1 MWTPRP
7 VRPLRY
13 AGSVATSVLPSP
25 VAISA
30 ILPSWRTMPPIS
42 WTSKGRMPTVRRAA
56 SRATANASGSSAS
69 TDSPASRRFLNSSVF
84 ARSSASPSAWTDG
97 SSAFVASTV
106 GIMRLTSRSCLV
118 PKIFRRIAS
127 IITIDYGISPA
138 SRPPFARSGCAEQ
151 LARVAA
157 RGVGDPLAREH
168 ARDLLDAGV
177 AGEPLEGDARAPRA
191 DGLGH
196 AHVVAGARGDRR
208 EVGHTEH
215 LTALRDRR
223 ELLCDDR
230 GDTSTDARVHLV
242 EDHRRHA
249 VRLCQHGRQPEHRA
263 RELAARRHA
272 RERPHVLARIGREP
286 ELDPLEPPGR
296 HPLELRPFQPDPEVG
311 ALHAERAQL
320 PLHGGPQTLRRGP
333 PPLRERRGRLPEL
346 GLELAE
352 PPLLGR
358 EDLLV
363 AREPVELGDDLVAE
377 LEHRLLGIAV
387 FPLEAGERVEPLVDH
402 LQAAGLERHRLAERS
417 DRREGV
423 FELRPSR
430 VDRLDGGRHR
440 GARSRPAARVRPASA
455 RASRNFATR
464 PATRSR
470 SSSASAKRSRSSS
483 WRAGSSRRWCSCWPC
498 TSTRWSPRRSR
509 SATVTAASLTKARW
523 RPERLSSRR
532 ATSTPSSGASPAS
545 SSVAATAP
553 RGSTSK
559 TASTVAASASLR
571 ITSVWA
577 RAPRTNKIA
586 SMSIDFPAPVSPV
599 RTLSPGRNSTATLSM
614 TAKFRMRSSRSI
626 ENDARSLA
634 AAAQVVSGGRR
645 PSAPPPLQLGPED
658 REELLLRETHEAN
671 PRGGL
676 HHLHGVVLPEA
687 YPDLDA
693 PRASH

>member
-127 IITIDYGISPA
+127 IITIDYGISRD
-138 SRPPFARSGCAEQ
+138 SRPPFARSGRAEQ

-196 AHVVAGARGDRR
+196 AHVMAGARGDRR

-230 GDTSTDARVHLV
+230 GDTSPDARVHFV

-249 VRLCQHGRQPEHRA
+249 VRLRQQGRQPEHRS

-333 PPLRERRGRLPEL
+333 PPLGERRGRLPEL

-358 EDLLV
+358 RDLLV
-363 AREPVELGDDLVAE
+363 AREPVELDGRRQRGVETRQVAE
-377 LEHRLLGIAV
+377 DARRAVEPRGRRLVIVVEERRDLGQTRGELVGVLESSTLLPELLLLARTQARGVELGELEAQEVLALGPVALGGARPLRLGARLAELRHEARHALPELLRVGEAIQELELAGGLEQALVLVLAVHLHEVVAQALEERDGDGRVVDEGTMAARARGLTPRHKHAVVGREPRLVERRGHGAARLDVEDRLDRRGVGVAPDHVRLGARPEDQQDRVDEHRLSG
-387 FPLEAGERVEPLVDH
+387 AGFAGQDVEPRAELHGDALDDGEVSD
-402 LQAAGLERHRLAERS
+402 AKLAEH
-417 DRREGV
+417 RE
-423 FELRPSR
+423 R
-430 VDRLDGGRHR
+430 
-440 GARSRPAARVRPASA
+440 
-455 RASRNFATR
+455 
-464 PATRSR
+464 
-470 SSSASAKRSRSSS
+470 
-483 WRAGSSRRWCSCWPC
+483 C
-498 TSTRWSPRRSR
+498 
-509 SATVTAASLTKARW
+509 
-523 RPERLSSRR
+523 
-532 ATSTPSSGASPAS
+532 
-545 SSVAATAP
+545 
-553 RGSTSK
+553 
-559 TASTVAASASLR
+559 
-571 ITSVWA
+571 
-577 RAPRTNKIA
+577 
-586 SMSIDFPAPVSPV
+586 
-599 RTLSPGRNSTATLSM
+599 
-614 TAKFRMRSSRSI
+614 
-626 ENDARSLA
+626 
-634 AAAQVVSGGRR
+634 
-645 PSAPPPLQLGPED
+645 
-658 REELLLRETHEAN
+658 
-671 PRGGL
+671 
-676 HHLHGVVLPEA
+676 
-687 YPDLDA
+687 
-693 PRASH
+693 

>member
-7 VRPLRY
+7 VSPLRY

-30 ILPSWRTMPPIS
+30 ILPSWRTIPPIS

-127 IITIDYGISPA
+127 IITIDYGISRD
-138 SRPPFARSGCAEQ
+138 SHPPFARSGRAEQ

-208 EVGHTEH
+208 EVGHAEH

-223 ELLCDDR
+223 
-230 GDTSTDARVHLV
+230 
-242 EDHRRHA
+242 
-249 VRLCQHGRQPEHRA
+249 
-263 RELAARRHA
+263 
-272 RERPHVLARIGREP
+272 
-286 ELDPLEPPGR
+286 
-296 HPLELRPFQPDPEVG
+296 
-311 ALHAERAQL
+311 
-320 PLHGGPQTLRRGP
+320 GP
-333 PPLRERRGRLPEL
+333 PPLGERRGRLPEL

-387 FPLEAGERVEPLVDH
+387 FPLEARERVEPLVDR
-402 LQAAGLERHRLAERS
+402 LQAGGLERHRLAERS

-430 VDRLDGGRHR
+430 VDRLDGRRHR
-440 GARSRPAARVRPASA
+440 GIE
-455 RASRNFATR
+455 TR
-464 PATRSR
+464 QVAED
-470 SSSASAKRSRSSS
+470 A
-483 WRAGSSRRWCSCWPC
+483 
-498 TSTRWSPRRSR
+498 
-509 SATVTAASLTKARW
+509 
-523 RPERLSSRR
+523 RR
-532 ATSTPSSGASPAS
+532 A
-545 SSVAATAP
+545 VEP
-553 RGSTSK
+553 RGRRLVIVVEERRNLGQTRGELVGVLESST
-559 TASTVAASASLR
+559 LL
-571 ITSVWA
+571 
-577 RAPRTNKIA
+577 P
-586 SMSIDFPAPVSPV
+586 
-599 RTLSPGRNSTATLSM
+599 
-614 TAKFRMRSSRSI
+614 
-626 ENDARSLA
+626 
-634 AAAQVVSGGRR
+634 
-645 PSAPPPLQLGPED
+645 
-658 REELLLRETHEAN
+658 ELLLLARTQA
-671 PRGGL
+671 R
-676 HHLHGVVLPEA
+676 
-687 YPDLDA
+687 
-693 PRASH
+693 

>member
-69 TDSPASRRFLNSSVF
+69 TDPPASRRFLNSSVF

-127 IITIDYGISPA
+127 IITIDYGISRD

-168 ARDLLDAGV
+168 AGDLLDAGV

-208 EVGHTEH
+208 QVGHTEH

-249 VRLCQHGRQPEHRA
+249 VRLRQHGRQPEHRA

-333 PPLRERRGRLPEL
+333 PPLGERRGRLPEL

-402 LQAAGLERHRLAERS
+402 LQAAGLARPQAGGVELGELEAQEVLALGPVALGGARPLRLGARLAELRHEARHALPELLRVGEAIQELELAGGLEQALVLVLAVHLHEVVAQALEER
-417 DRREGV
+417 DGDGRVVDEGTMAARATELTPRHKHAVVGREPRLVERRGHGAARLDVE
-423 FELRPSR
+423 
-430 VDRLDGGRHR
+430 DRLDRRGVGVAPDHVRL
-440 GARSRPAARVRPASA
+440 GARPEDQQDRVD
-455 RASRNFATR
+455 
-464 PATRSR
+464 
-470 SSSASAKRSRSSS
+470 
-483 WRAGSSRRWCSCWPC
+483 
-498 TSTRWSPRRSR
+498 
-509 SATVTAASLTKARW
+509 
-523 RPERLSSRR
+523 EHRLSGAGFAGQDVEPR
-532 ATSTPSSGASPAS
+532 A
-545 SSVAATAP
+545 
-553 RGSTSK
+553 
-559 TASTVAASASLR
+559 
-571 ITSVWA
+571 
-577 RAPRTNKIA
+577 
-586 SMSIDFPAPVSPV
+586 
-599 RTLSPGRNSTATLSM
+599 
-614 TAKFRMRSSRSI
+614 
-626 ENDARSLA
+626 E
-634 AAAQVVSGGRR
+634 
-645 PSAPPPLQLGPED
+645 
-658 REELLLRETHEAN
+658 
-671 PRGGL
+671 
-676 HHLHGVVLPEA
+676 LHGDA
-687 YPDLDA
+687 LDDGEVSDA
-693 PRASH
+693 KLAEHRERC

>member
-7 VRPLRY
+7 VRPSRY

-84 ARSSASPSAWTDG
+84 ARTSASPSAWTDG

-215 LTALRDRR
+215 LTPLRDRR

-249 VRLCQHGRQPEHRA
+249 VRLRQHGRQPEHRA
-263 RELAARRHA
+263 RELAARRRSEEHTSELQSPCNLVC
-272 RERPHVLARIGREP
+272 RLLLEKKKKNTNRITYVPR
-286 ELDPLEPPGR
+286 
-296 HPLELRPFQPDPEVG
+296 
-311 ALHAERAQL
+311 
-320 PLHGGPQTLRRGP
+320 TLRR
-333 PPLRERRGRLPEL
+333 LT
-346 GLELAE
+346 
-352 PPLLGR
+352 
-358 EDLLV
+358 
-363 AREPVELGDDLVAE
+363 
-377 LEHRLLGIAV
+377 I
-387 FPLEAGERVEPLVDH
+387 DH
-402 LQAAGLERHRLAERS
+402 
-417 DRREGV
+417 
-423 FELRPSR
+423 
-430 VDRLDGGRHR
+430 
-440 GARSRPAARVRPASA
+440 
-455 RASRNFATR
+455 T
-464 PATRSR
+464 
-470 SSSASAKRSRSSS
+470 
-483 WRAGSSRRWCSCWPC
+483 
-498 TSTRWSPRRSR
+498 
-509 SATVTAASLTKARW
+509 
-523 RPERLSSRR
+523 
-532 ATSTPSSGASPAS
+532 
-545 SSVAATAP
+545 
-553 RGSTSK
+553 
-559 TASTVAASASLR
+559 
-571 ITSVWA
+571 
-577 RAPRTNKIA
+577 
-586 SMSIDFPAPVSPV
+586 
-599 RTLSPGRNSTATLSM
+599 
-614 TAKFRMRSSRSI
+614 
-626 ENDARSLA
+626 
-634 AAAQVVSGGRR
+634 
-645 PSAPPPLQLGPED
+645 
-658 REELLLRETHEAN
+658 
-671 PRGGL
+671 
-676 HHLHGVVLPEA
+676 
-687 YPDLDA
+687 
-693 PRASH
+693 

>member
-30 ILPSWRTMPPIS
+30 ILPSWRTIPPIS

-127 IITIDYGISPA
+127 IITIDYGISRD

-177 AGEPLEGDARAPRA
+177 AGEPLE
-191 DGLGH
+191 
-196 AHVVAGARGDRR
+196 
-208 EVGHTEH
+208 
-215 LTALRDRR
+215 
-223 ELLCDDR
+223 
-230 GDTSTDARVHLV
+230 
-242 EDHRRHA
+242 
-249 VRLCQHGRQPEHRA
+249 
-263 RELAARRHA
+263 
-272 RERPHVLARIGREP
+272 
-286 ELDPLEPPGR
+286 
-296 HPLELRPFQPDPEVG
+296 LRPFQPDPEVG

-333 PPLRERRGRLPEL
+333 PPLGERRGRLPEL

-387 FPLEAGERVEPLVDH
+387 FPLEARERVEPLVDR
-402 LQAAGLERHRLAERS
+402 LQAGGLERQRLAERS
-417 DRREGV
+417 GRREDV

-430 VDRLDGGRHR
+430 VDRLDGRRHR
-440 GARSRPAARVRPASA
+440 GIE
-455 RASRNFATR
+455 TR
-464 PATRSR
+464 QVAED
-470 SSSASAKRSRSSS
+470 A
-483 WRAGSSRRWCSCWPC
+483 
-498 TSTRWSPRRSR
+498 
-509 SATVTAASLTKARW
+509 
-523 RPERLSSRR
+523 RR
-532 ATSTPSSGASPAS
+532 A
-545 SSVAATAP
+545 VEP
-553 RGSTSK
+553 RGRRLVIVVEERRDLGQT
-559 TASTVAASASLR
+559 R
-571 ITSVWA
+571 GE
-577 RAPRTNKIA
+577 
-586 SMSIDFPAPVSPV
+586 PV
-599 RTLSPGRNSTATLSM
+599 
-614 TAKFRMRSSRSI
+614 
-626 ENDARSLA
+626 
-634 AAAQVVSGGRR
+634 
-645 PSAPPPLQLGPED
+645 
-658 REELLLRETHEAN
+658 
-671 PRGGL
+671 
-676 HHLHGVVLPEA
+676 GVL
-687 YPDLDA
+687 
-693 PRASH
+693 

>member
-30 ILPSWRTMPPIS
+30 ILPSWRTIPPIS

-127 IITIDYGISPA
+127 IITIDYGISRD
-138 SRPPFARSGCAEQ
+138 SRPPFARSGRAEQ
-151 LARVAA
+151 LARV
-157 RGVGDPLAREH
+157 
-168 ARDLLDAGV
+168 
-177 AGEPLEGDARAPRA
+177 
-191 DGLGH
+191 
-196 AHVVAGARGDRR
+196 
-208 EVGHTEH
+208 
-215 LTALRDRR
+215 
-223 ELLCDDR
+223 
-230 GDTSTDARVHLV
+230 
-242 EDHRRHA
+242 
-249 VRLCQHGRQPEHRA
+249 
-263 RELAARRHA
+263 AARRHA

-333 PPLRERRGRLPEL
+333 PPLGERRGRLPEL

-387 FPLEAGERVEPLVDH
+387 FPLEARERVEPLVDR
-402 LQAAGLERHRLAERS
+402 LQAGGLERHRLAERS

-430 VDRLDGGRHR
+430 VDRLDGRRHR
-440 GARSRPAARVRPASA
+440 GIE
-455 RASRNFATR
+455 TR
-464 PATRSR
+464 QVAED
-470 SSSASAKRSRSSS
+470 A
-483 WRAGSSRRWCSCWPC
+483 
-498 TSTRWSPRRSR
+498 
-509 SATVTAASLTKARW
+509 
-523 RPERLSSRR
+523 RR
-532 ATSTPSSGASPAS
+532 A
-545 SSVAATAP
+545 VEP
-553 RGSTSK
+553 RGRRLVIVVEERRDLGQTRGELVGVLESST
-559 TASTVAASASLR
+559 LL
-571 ITSVWA
+571 
-577 RAPRTNKIA
+577 P
-586 SMSIDFPAPVSPV
+586 
-599 RTLSPGRNSTATLSM
+599 
-614 TAKFRMRSSRSI
+614 
-626 ENDARSLA
+626 
-634 AAAQVVSGGRR
+634 
-645 PSAPPPLQLGPED
+645 
-658 REELLLRETHEAN
+658 ELLLLARTQARGVELGELEAQEVLALGPVALGGARPLRLGARPEDQQARVVEQRLSGAGFAGQDVE
-671 PRGGL
+671 PRAE
-676 HHLHGVVLPEA
+676 LHGDA
-687 YPDLDA
+687 LDDGEVSDA
-693 PRASH
+693 KLAEHRERC

>member
-84 ARSSASPSAWTDG
+84 ARSSASPSAWTVG
-97 SSAFVASTV
+97 STV

-127 IITIDYGISPA
+127 IITIDYGISRD
-138 SRPPFARSGCAEQ
+138 SRPPFARSGRAEQ

-208 EVGHTEH
+208 EVGHAEH
-215 LTALRDRR
+215 LTTLRDRR

-249 VRLCQHGRQPEHRA
+249 VRLRQHGRQPEHRA

-296 HPLELRPFQPDPEVG
+296 HPLELRPFQPDPEVE

-333 PPLRERRGRLPEL
+333 PPLGERRGRLPEL

-387 FPLEAGERVEPLVDH
+387 FPLEARERVEPLVDR
-402 LQAAGLERHRLAERS
+402 LQAGGLERHRLAERS

-430 VDRLDGGRHR
+430 VDRLDGRRHR
-440 GARSRPAARVRPASA
+440 GIE
-455 RASRNFATR
+455 TR
-464 PATRSR
+464 QVAED
-470 SSSASAKRSRSSS
+470 A
-483 WRAGSSRRWCSCWPC
+483 
-498 TSTRWSPRRSR
+498 
-509 SATVTAASLTKARW
+509 
-523 RPERLSSRR
+523 RR
-532 ATSTPSSGASPAS
+532 A
-545 SSVAATAP
+545 VEP
-553 RGSTSK
+553 RGRRLVIVVEERRDLGQTRGELVGVLESST
-559 TASTVAASASLR
+559 LL
-571 ITSVWA
+571 
-577 RAPRTNKIA
+577 P
-586 SMSIDFPAPVSPV
+586 
-599 RTLSPGRNSTATLSM
+599 
-614 TAKFRMRSSRSI
+614 
-626 ENDARSLA
+626 
-634 AAAQVVSGGRR
+634 
-645 PSAPPPLQLGPED
+645 
-658 REELLLRETHEAN
+658 ELLLLARTQARGVELGELEAQEVLALAPVALGGARPLRLGARLAELRHEARHAL
-671 PRGGL
+671 PELLRVGEAIQELELAGGL
-676 HHLHGVVLPEA
+676 EQALVLVLAVHLHEVVAQPLEERDGDGRVVDERTMAARATELTPRHQHAFVGREPRLVERRGHGAARLDVEDRLDRRGVGVAPDHVRLGARPEDQQDRVDEHRLSGA
-687 YPDLDA
+687 GFAGQDVE
-693 PRASH
+693 PRAELHGDALDDGEVSDAK